1 MGFEISNH
9 LLRGLHHLMSKTE
22 FDNPPFRKK
31 LLSPE
36 YGHFPA
42 YVEAE
47 ISEYGLSIKARQ
59 QPLIKGI
66 TMFDKNLFDSHKFK
80 TIFNRF
86 DRCSCSSLI
95 KKITVDKHTF
105 EMIAIHDLRVV
116 HVNTSEEFSL
126 NGNSIVIIT
135 CGDAALIANVTGL
148 CKSRVDTD
156 MSLLKFELAFQPEP
170 TTKI

>member
-1 MGFEISNH
+1 MGFEISDH
-9 LLRGLHHLMSKTE
+9 LLRELHHLMSKTE
-22 FDNPPFRKK
+22 FDNAIIDRGIFSPP
-31 LLSPE
+31 LDPWM
-36 YGHFPA
+36 PA
-42 YVEAE
+42 ENR
-47 ISEYGLSIKARQ
+47 LSIRARQ

-86 DRCSCSSLI
+86 DCCSCSSLI

-156 MSLLKFELAFQPEP
+156 MSLLEFELVDQPLA
-170 TTKI
+170 K